1 MVYTFF
7 DKKYSGSAVTLVD
20 KSAIKSK
27 NMTNQQLAEDLHK
40 PVIRKFEKPKM
51 YSSFKDNIWD
61 ADLEDI

>member
-27 NMTNQQLAEDLHK
+27 NMTNQ
-40 PVIRKFEKPKM
+40 
-51 YSSFKDNIWD
+51 
-61 ADLEDI
+61 